1 MTGYAPGDAAS
12 RAAEAARTP
21 LPDRATLRL
30 LCSSIARR
38 AAAAPD
44 GMGIGVLAV
53 RYTLTF
59 PDMPAYYS
67 TSLFGFETYAG

>member
-1 MTGYAPGDAAS
+1 
-12 RAAEAARTP
+12 